1 MAIKRELVWHV
12 KGTVTESSY
21 NIGKKDR
28 PYWQV
33 VVEVEDGFFCMY
45 VRKDELRPI
54 AERLTVGSLVEA
66 SGIGRPRREVTGAK
80 GPVWLDPVDQLR
92 VVET

>member
-1 MAIKRELVWHV
+1 MAIKRQLVWHL
-12 KGTVTESSY
+12 KGIVTETIY

-33 VVEVEDGFFCMY
+33 VVEVDGGYFCLY
-45 VRKDELRPI
+45 VRKDELRAI

-66 SGIGRPRREVTGAK
+66 SGVARPKNDVAGSK
-80 GPVWLDPVDQLR
+80 GPVWLDPVDQLL

>member
-1 MAIKRELVWHV
+1 VR
-12 KGTVTESSY
+12 GTVIES
-21 NIGKKDR
+21 NFNLGKKDR

-33 VVEVEDGFFCMY
+33 VVEVEGGFVCIY

-54 AERLTVGSLVEA
+54 AERLAVGTPIEA
-66 SGIGRPRREVTGAK
+66 SGFVRPGSEVNRSK

-92 VVET
+92 ALDE